1 MITNPHKTSHQ
12 YLRKLL
18 VLPLA
23 ALLVTLFAFSYRQKQ
38 SGPPLNENGLP
49 EQSSLFAS
57 DTIPAGSLLVEEV
70 RADVGAT
77 GKGVTVTEKQTPS
90 PSLIIFNGKEYTRDQ
105 FSRMTGDQ
113 ERDVVIESRHVVSTN
128 ANNASAIAKYG
139 EKARDGVL
147 EFKEARI
154 DTTGPKKAP
163 VRITLSNTTPD
174 NEPLVILDGI
184 EQERNSLKLVL
195 RDLNPNEIKS
205 ITVLK
210 DSSAT
215 SLYGSKG
222 EHGVLVIS
230 TKEKI
235 VGVLTPKLEEVT
247 VVGYGTKRVLGV
259 QLSKVSEDRSISNR
273 QAARTDQEL
282 REVTV
287 VGYPSRKAD
296 SLRSVK
302 VTGQV
307 TGVLISPSSPKVENQ
322 KLEAVTINAVNNL
335 AIVYPNPASNTV
347 SLKLNVDKDGDVIIR
362 ILDMSGKERSRTRAT
377 LIKGANTTS
386 VSTGDLTPG
395 TYIIRVDGQ
404 EQNLHTSVKLLK
416 E

>member
-38 SGPPLNENGLP
+38 SDPPLPENGLP
-49 EQSSLFAS
+49 EQSSLFVS
-57 DTIPAGSLLVEEV
+57 DTIPANSLVLEEV
-70 RADVGAT
+70 KADVAAT
-77 GKGVTVTEKQTPS
+77 RKGVTVTEKQSPS
-90 PSLIIFNGKEYTRDQ
+90 PSLIIFNGKEYTRDE

-128 ANNASAIAKYG
+128 ANNANAIAKYG

-174 NEPLVILDGI
+174 NEPLVVLDGI

-195 RDLNPNEIKS
+195 RDLNPNDIKS

-210 DSSAT
+210 DSSAIGM
-215 SLYGSKG
+215 YGEKG
-222 EHGVLVIS
+222 TNGVLVIS
-230 TKEKI
+230 TKEKV
-235 VGVLTPKLEEVT
+235 VGSLTPKLEEVT
-247 VVGYGTKRVLGV
+247 VVGYGTKRVQGV
-259 QLSKVSEDRSISNR
+259 QLANIAEGRNIGNR

-282 REVTV
+282 REVIV
-287 VGYPSRKAD
+287 DGRPSRKAD
-296 SLRSVK
+296 STLLLK
-302 VTGQV
+302 LAGQV
-307 TGVLISPSSPKVENQ
+307 TGLQLSPAASKAVNQ
-322 KLEAVTINAVNNL
+322 KLEAVTVTATNNTAV
-335 AIVYPNPASNTV
+335 VYPNPANNSVT
-347 SLKLNVDKDGDVIIR
+347 LKMKTEQAGEAVLRV
-362 ILDMSGKERSRTRAT
+362 LDMTGKEKMR
-377 LIKGANTTS
+377 NTTTLNKGENVFAIS
-386 VSTGDLTPG
+386 IAGLPPG
-395 TYIIRVDGQ
+395 TYIIRLDGPGKDHH
-404 EQNLHTSVKLLK
+404 LSYKLLK